1 MVGFGVGFSTRHCKT
16 ETSRWNS
23 LEGALKK
30 NTLRKSAIKGCKCIL
45 CWQGIY
51 GGIVKRDE
59 SGEIVIG
66 RQYRESHSCN
76 DQPCHVQK
84 VFGVPIF
91 LKHGSQLT
99 PHCRVGMNW
108 LHNGHVECSW
118 VKTITYDQNKNG
130 CVRNIRTPRP
140 FEDRGLWSWIRSID
154 ITRAMHNSGR
164 QYQNHNPRPGPIYA
178 GGGYTPINEAPQK
191 LQHRGC
197 QGLK

>member
-1 MVGFGVGFSTRHCKT
+1 M
-16 ETSRWNS
+16 
-23 LEGALKK
+23 
-30 NTLRKSAIKGCKCIL
+30 
-45 CWQGIY
+45 
-51 GGIVKRDE
+51 
-59 SGEIVIG
+59 IG

-99 PHCRVGMNW
+99 LHCRVGMNW

-154 ITRAMHNSGR
+154 ITRAMHQSMLVGATLLSMRPPKNCSTEVSRFEVIVVAFPLR
-164 QYQNHNPRPGPIYA
+164 QIETHLLRC
-178 GGGYTPINEAPQK
+178 
-191 LQHRGC
+191 GC
-197 QGLK
+197 QPKNRGTPKWMVYNL